1 MLANYNRGIFMS
13 LFWTAGVR
21 LGALLVLSL
30 FLISE
35 LEAPAQAAK
44 PTYQQAMAA
53 CRAKYGKKVISVIIN
68 KNGTLT
74 CQWRV
79 MRQMTRAEAYES
91 CRKQFGPTT
100 ILMVKKKNGWVCRYK
115 PRTSF

>member
-1 MLANYNRGIFMS
+1 
-13 LFWTAGVR
+13 
-21 LGALLVLSL
+21 
-30 FLISE
+30 
-35 LEAPAQAAK
+35 
-44 PTYQQAMAA
+44 
-53 CRAKYGKKVISVIIN
+53 VIIN